1 MIEIRNVTKRYGQ
14 KAVVDDVSLSITKGQ
29 IVSLIGPNGAG
40 KSTLLSLVS
49 RLLSRDSGEI
59 RIDGTE
65 VTQTQGRVLAQK
77 LSILKQDNHIN
88 VRLTVRDL
96 VSFGRF
102 PYSQG
107 RLTRD
112 DWQHVEQAIAYLE
125 LEPYADRFLDQL
137 SGGQRQRAY
146 VAMTICQNTDYILL
160 DEPLNNLDMKHSV
173 QIMQVLRRM
182 VSELGKTVI
191 LVLHDI
197 NFASCYSD
205 SIAAM
210 KDGKLLHYGR
220 AEAVIA
226 TEPLRQIYDMHIP
239 IEQIRGNRI
248 GIYFV

>member
-1 MIEIRNVTKRYGQ
+1 MIEIRNVSKRYGK
-14 KAVVDDVSLSITKGQ
+14 KAVVDNVSLTIAKGQ
-29 IVSLIGPNGAG
+29 ITSLIGPNGAG
-40 KSTLLSLVS
+40 KSTLLSMIS
-49 RLLSRDSGEI
+49 RLLSRDGGQI
-59 RIDGTE
+59 HIDGTE
-65 VTQTQGRVLAQK
+65 VTQTNGRELAKK
-77 LSILKQDNHIN
+77 LSILKQDNQVN

-107 RLTRD
+107 RLTAVDR
-112 DWQHVEQAIAYLE
+112 QHVDQAIAYLE

-137 SGGQRQRAY
+137 SGGQRQRAF
-146 VAMTICQNTDYILL
+146 VAMTLCQDTDYILL

-182 VSELGKTVI
+182 VTELGKTVV

-205 SIAAM
+205 SIAAL
-210 KDGKLLHYGR
+210 KDGQLVHYGP
-220 AEAVIA
+220 AETVIA
-226 TEPLRQIYDMHIP
+226 TEPLRDIYGMEIP